1 MKKIKR
7 VIVLLLIITMVLPM
21 TACTGSSSGSDD
33 DYDGEYKVAMIT
45 DAGDIT
51 DQSFNQMTYEA
62 CNAWCKENGIPFTY
76 KKPDGDTDYARVA
89 MVDVAVAEGYNII
102 VMSGFIF
109 AETLV
114 EVTYKYPEVKFIALD
129 LTGGDIIAAAV
140 GGEYYANPDAYEAS
154 DYYNTQN
161 TYCAVYKEE
170 IPGYMAG
177 YVAVKLG
184 YRKLGY
190 LGGQAVPAVMRF
202 GYGFLQGIEEA
213 AKELGIVDEVS
224 AQYAYGGQFYG
235 STEITAAM
243 DTWYS
248 KGTEI
253 IFACGGGIFTSVA
266 EAAAKTGGKV
276 IGVDSDQSPIID
288 AYGEGM
294 TVTSAMKSLTATIYA
309 MLNAIIIDNTWE
321 EHVGKI
327 ENLGLVSGTDTSLN
341 YVGLPEETTQ
351 WNEDCTVEDY
361 KELVRMIY
369 DGEVEIESSVDQM
382 PEVSYQLNVREGT
395 IM

>member
-1 MKKIKR
+1 MKKIRK
-7 VIVLLLIITMVLPM
+7 IIALLLVMALVLP
-21 TACTGSSSGSDD
+21 TAGCGSSGSADD
-33 DYDGEYKVAMIT
+33 DYEGEYKVAMIT

-62 CNAWCKENGIPFTY
+62 CNAWCTEHGIPFTY

-102 VMSGFIF
+102 VMSGYIF

-114 EVTYKYPEVKFIALD
+114 ETTYKYPDVKFIVLD
-129 LTGGDIIAAAV
+129 MTAGDIIAAAV
-140 GGEYYANPDAYEAS
+140 GGAYWANPDAYNAA
-154 DYYNTQN
+154 DYYNTAN

-202 GYGFLQGIEEA
+202 GYGYLQGIEEA
-213 AKELGIVDEVS
+213 AKELGVTDEVS
-224 AQYAYGGQFYG
+224 VQYAYGGQFYG

-248 KGTEI
+248 KGTEV
-253 IFACGGGIFTSVA
+253 IFACGGGIFTSAA
-266 EAAAKTGGKV
+266 EAAAKTHGKV

-288 AYGEGM
+288 AYAPGT

-309 MLNAIIIDNTWE
+309 MLNAIMIDGTWD

-341 YVGLPEETTQ
+341 YVGLPEDTTQ
-351 WNEDCTVEDY
+351 WNENCTVDDY
-361 KELVRMIY
+361 KELVEKIY
-369 DGEVEIESSVDQM
+369 DGEIVIDNSVDDM
-382 PEVSYQLNVREGT
+382 PKVSYDLHVRQGT